1 MKLCLNCLTELF
13 DRDTSCC
20 TCGSD
25 TLLTNDELNK
35 IRQEIK
41 TSSGKSLEKL
51 LDDTKYQKVQEYI
64 LLKQNRDEKY
74 PEFIKYENIKGQVN
88 PSYSTVPKTSAP
100 EVICPYC
107 KSTNTKKI
115 TSTEKA
121 VNIALFGIFGNK
133 RKHQWHCNNCNS
145 DF

>member
-13 DRDTSCC
+13 DRDTSCY

-41 TSSGKSLEKL
+41 ASKGKTLEKL
-51 LDDTKYQKVQEYI
+51 LDDMKYRKVQEYI
-64 LLKQNRDEKY
+64 TLKQNRDEKY
-74 PEFIKYENIKGQVN
+74 PEFIKNENIKAQVN
-88 PSYSTVPKTSAP
+88 PSFAKAQKTSVP
-100 EVICPYC
+100 EVVCPYC

-115 TSTEKA
+115 TSKEKA

-133 RKHQWHCNNCNS
+133 RKYQWHCNNCKS